1 MIIQTKTEVTIV
13 MSGHEAD
20 ELAAWL
26 HENNGAGD
34 NPESK
39 STSFQS
45 AIVGNLL
52 RRLRDL
58 PETGEV
64 RA

>member
-1 MIIQTKTEVTIV
+1 MKVNIKTEVTIV

-20 ELAAWL
+20 ELATWMY
-26 HENNGAGD
+26 ENNACGD
-34 NPESK
+34 NADPK

-45 AIVGNLL
+45 AIAGQLL

-58 PETGEV
+58 PETGEIGT
-64 RA
+64 